1 MTDVHKPTI
10 DSLMTR
16 LAALD
21 DFVVTLAFESWL
33 SRMEMLVVDEKAM
46 IAGLPADVI
55 GIEGKT
61 LADWA
66 SDPRTAELPLDAALS
81 AAAARTILTAAAG
94 DPALRPDV
102 EWALDH
108 PDDSKLK
115 AGVTVKIGALAT
127 ALMLVASTG
136 FKFRTANLEIT
147 KEPLRVE
154 SIVALTN
161 LVKTI
166 RGVAPD
172 VALPKPRRSR

>member
-1 MTDVHKPTI
+1 MNDADNPVI
-10 DSLMTR
+10 DSLTTR

-21 DFVVTLAFESWL
+21 DFVVALAFETWL
-33 SRMEMLVVDEKAM
+33 FRVETLVVDEKAM
-46 IAGLPADVI
+46 ITGLPADVI
-55 GIEGKT
+55 GIDGKT

-66 SDPRTAELPLDAALS
+66 SDARTAELPLDAALS
-81 AAAARTILTAAAG
+81 ATAVRTILTAAAG
-94 DPALRPDV
+94 DPALRPEL

-108 PDDSKLK
+108 PDDTELK

-136 FKFRTANLEIT
+136 FEFRTANLKIT

-166 RGVAPD
+166 RGATPA